1 MLEMRS
7 KSLAL
12 IALIIINLVVGG
24 HYLLDKAV
32 QSLPTYSKSGS

>member
-7 KSLAL
+7 KSVAL
-12 IALIIINLVVGG
+12 IALIINLVVGG